1 MATVYSAGW
10 DNIMIERSSP
20 KTIAQLSVDSSGAL
34 ALTGTSSCSGKHTL
48 KDAGFCLEPPVASE
62 DMGITPK

>member
-34 ALTGTSSCSGKHTL
+34 ALTGTSSCSKHTL
-48 KDAGFCLEPPVASE
+48 TDADFSLEPPVASE
-62 DMGITPK
+62 DMGILQK